1 VLDSRPRRDTLA
13 FQIDLWS
20 AQGEL
25 PRNFLDAHS
34 REKEI
39 RFSSRTRA
47 ATDQYK
53 YAQKFRSAFSK
64 LLEKLPDELREL
76 PEVKLLIS
84 EANEKVT
91 NIVQLIYFSKKYE
104 GVAKDF
110 EFSRRTMEE
119 HWSAGYQDALESLSH
134 PEVLQPPSRLEGVRT
149 FDFGHFARSS
159 LMGASQE
166 GLK

>member
-1 VLDSRPRRDTLA
+1 
-13 FQIDLWS
+13 
-20 AQGEL
+20 
-25 PRNFLDAHS
+25 
-34 REKEI
+34 
-39 RFSSRTRA
+39 
-47 ATDQYK
+47 
-53 YAQKFRSAFSK
+53 
-64 LLEKLPDELREL
+64 
-76 PEVKLLIS
+76 VKLLIS

-159 LMGASQE
+159 LMGRQPRGFEMKERDVRKTGIRDAADEPGLSDRPYRFHNREFLIITYRTDRRSCASSCRSRSSSTSR
-166 GLK
+166 L